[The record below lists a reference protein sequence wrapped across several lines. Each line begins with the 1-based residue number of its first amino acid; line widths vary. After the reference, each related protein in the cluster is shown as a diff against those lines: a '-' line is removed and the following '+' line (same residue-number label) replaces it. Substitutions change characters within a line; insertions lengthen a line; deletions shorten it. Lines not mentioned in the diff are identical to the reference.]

1 MLTPLNR
8 CQGPRCTQTGGIAI
22 LTVFALLVLAT
33 VVSFGLSKNAL
44 RELAVTGTV
53 WQAAK
58 ASEAAEA
65 GTDWFMLWSNKDNW
79 ANATG
84 QKRDVFV
91 QALQQLNATN
101 TWRDSTYLYQGFDTG
116 AAGSG
121 RWDRAVQVVSA
132 ETDTDSDMVFVNAG
146 TGFKQSTTVKQ
157 SFDLLF
163 RYLGQP
169 MEATVSSASGNPSG
183 GTTAKKGTSLN
194 LYQLQS
200 TGKASVDTG
209 GSYVRYQAR
218 REVYATV
225 AP

>member
-1 MLTPLNR
+1 
-8 CQGPRCTQTGGIAI
+8 
-22 LTVFALLVLAT
+22 LTVFGLLVLAT
-33 VVSFGLSKNAL
+33 VLAFGLSKNAL

-84 QKRDVFV
+84 NKRDTLV
-91 QALQQLNATN
+91 QALQQLNATD
-101 TWRDSTYLYQGFDTG
+101 TWRTSTYLLDQSITSTAD
-116 AAGSG
+116 
-121 RWDRAVQVVSA
+121 RWDRAVQVTSS
-132 ETDTDSDMVFVNAG
+132 ETDTDSDMVFANSG
-146 TGFKQSTTVKQ
+146 TGYKQSTQVKQ
-157 SFDLLF
+157 SFDLMF
-163 RYLGQP
+163 RYLGHP
-169 MEATVSSASGNPSG
+169 LESTVSSTAGNPSG
-183 GTTAKKGTSLN
+183 GTTAAKGTSLN

-209 GSYVRYQAR
+209 GSYMRYQAR
-218 REVYATV
+218 REVYSTV